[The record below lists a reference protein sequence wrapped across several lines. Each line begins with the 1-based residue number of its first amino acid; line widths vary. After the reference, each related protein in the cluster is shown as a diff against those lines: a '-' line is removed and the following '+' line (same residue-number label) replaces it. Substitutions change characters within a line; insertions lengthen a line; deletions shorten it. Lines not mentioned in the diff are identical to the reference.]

1 MWKKILFIIISIG
14 FVCGAAQAKV
24 KSVEEQRAEWNK
36 WLEQL
41 KEEMAD
47 KGISKKTINEAYKED
62 YFHEI
67 KEVEL
72 QDKSR
77 QNLSLLPTNTSTG
90 WLIREKSA
98 KRANS
103 IKN

>member
-72 QDKSR
+72 QDKKAGRIYPYFR
-77 QNLSLLPTNTSTG
+77 QIHQPAG
-90 WLIREKSA
+90 
-98 KRANS
+98 
-103 IKN
+103 

>member
-47 KGISKKTINEAYKED
+47 KGISKK
-62 YFHEI
+62 
-67 KEVEL
+67 
-72 QDKSR
+72 R
-77 QNLSLLPTNTSTG
+77 
-90 WLIREKSA
+90 
-98 KRANS
+98 
-103 IKN
+103 

>member
-47 KGISKKTINEAYKED
+47 KGISKKNDKRS
-62 YFHEI
+62 
-67 KEVEL
+67 L
-72 QDKSR
+72 QRRLFS
-77 QNLSLLPTNTSTG
+77 
-90 WLIREKSA
+90 
-98 KRANS
+98 
-103 IKN
+103 